1 MLKQRMEIPA
11 QQTGQPLILSCPR
24 NACKTIVKKP
34 CMPGLFLRIGMTVKL
49 IHLFRKYSNPAYL
62 IRNGAAG
69 TLNNEPITNK
79 QS

>member
-1 MLKQRMEIPA
+1 
-11 QQTGQPLILSCPR
+11 
-24 NACKTIVKKP
+24 
-34 CMPGLFLRIGMTVKL
+34 MPGLFLRIGMTVKL